1 MDSSHVNTE
10 ELWKCWRHRGDGD
23 AVSCVGLG
31 TTLQWG
37 GWKWRGGSQ
46 LQPPWE
52 NPGWELVSHL
62 HEERAS
68 RAVLPAVLNWGSW
81 PS

>member
-1 MDSSHVNTE
+1 MLATQRRMETLCPAWDLEPHFGGE
-10 ELWKCWRHRGDGD
+10 DG
-23 AVSCVGLG
+23 S
-31 TTLQWG
+31 G
-37 GWKWRGGSQ
+37 GGCSQ

-68 RAVLPAVLNWGSW
+68 RAVLPAVLNWGSQ
-81 PS
+81 PG

>member
-1 MDSSHVNTE
+1 MGWIHPMSTLRSCGNAGDTE
-10 ELWKCWRHRGDGD
+10 VHGD
-23 AVSCVGLG
+23 AVSYVGLG

-68 RAVLPAVLNWGSW
+68 PAVLPAVLN
-81 PS
+81 